1 MAGNMIKNQ
10 LREVV
15 MRSVRMLIDYFS
27 GFKTIEEL
35 KETPDVVQI
44 RKIEP
49 ILTSLPFIET

>member
-49 ILTSLPFIET
+49 ILTSLPFI